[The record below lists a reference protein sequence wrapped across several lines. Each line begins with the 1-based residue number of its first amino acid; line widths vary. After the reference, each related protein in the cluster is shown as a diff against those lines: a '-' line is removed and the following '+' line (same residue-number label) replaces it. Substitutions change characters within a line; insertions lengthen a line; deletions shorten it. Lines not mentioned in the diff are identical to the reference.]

1 MKIKK
6 YSYFFACVFLLLGG
20 GLQGCNA
27 TTGDILQNSHS
38 KNIGKKTVSEL
49 FNNGISVYL
58 HDIIQ
63 GYKMDV
69 TKDDKIIKRPLTVSR
84 VPFLRKVILNSKRGK
99 RVSDCQFIAI
109 RVETDG
115 KVETAEWLVTT
126 DNQGGCKTKKLSA
139 PRDYWLIQQKE
150 GAESRIILS
159 SKGTLI
165 QINGHIS
172 SKDSP
177 WNTIDTRS
185 TATIK
190 GTFIACYNEYAMQ
203 NGHYQLINKRVEAD
217 KPTGYMYDSYNPEM
231 IWEPVDDPEYQCPS
245 SGLRIIS
252 LKYL

>member
-1 MKIKK
+1 MMKIKK

-27 TTGDILQNSHS
+27 TTGDTLQNSHS

-84 VPFLRKVILNSKRGK
+84 VPFLHKVILNSKRGK

-115 KVETAEWLVTT
+115 KIETAEWLVTT
-126 DNQGGCKTKKLSA
+126 EEQGSCKTKGGNV
-139 PRDYWLIQQKE
+139 PRDYWLIQQKT
-150 GAESRIILS
+150 GVSPHILLS
-159 SKGTLI
+159 GRGTLI
-165 QINGHIS
+165 SIY
-172 SKDSP
+172 KP
-177 WNTIDTRS
+177 DTSNLSMVS
-185 TATIK
+185 TRNSATVK
-190 GTFIACYNEYAMQ
+190 GTFIACYNKYAMQ
-203 NGHYQLINKRVEAD
+203 NGRYQLINKRVEAD
-217 KPTGYMYDSYNPEM
+217 KPTGYMYDSHNPEM

-245 SGLRIIS
+245 
-252 LKYL
+252 